1 MAPKP
6 ILTYRGTFY
15 ASAFSE
21 ASVQHATRTLTL
33 FSPVPDCPMGRTTMV
48 SFIAVTITGLI
59 HGALALSP
67 GAASSVQALLGNSPI
82 PTRQAPLAT
91 STPDLG
97 ALKASIL
104 AGNYSRKVDLALSR
118 SCPQPCTADPK
129 QWYIYHS
136 LDRLAKCDGTLLLDF
151 ALVNPLNDSSSPVSI
166 AACTANLADISAPVT
181 DETCVHSGVS
191 QKETNSSLER
201 RSSGSSS
208 ASVAEVIAALK
219 QLEAYSAL
227 TGAGCNE
234 TINFAKSGS
243 VVVGIYAGSRLTNQG
258 LVSSVITQLSTQVQ
272 GEGNLPE
279 ELLVQLCENHSAR
292 YSLGIYISTNSDL
305 SSAQHAVQSWKN
317 NTCVTSVDATVD
329 TAWQKVSYLIP
340 SSMGSNSSAV
350 NSTIPSSNSSII
362 SNRAA
367 FPRPGAG
374 KLDIR
379 DTCSTVKVV
388 AHDTCTT
395 LAAECGITPAEF
407 TDYNPSS
414 TLCSTLVAGQHVCCS
429 SGTLPDY
436 APSPYA
442 NGTCYTY
449 MVITD
454 DSCSSL
460 AASYDITVDD
470 IETWNANT
478 WGWYGCSNLLAGYT
492 ICLSSGYAP
501 QPSTITNAVCGPQVN
516 GTTILPGGTNFSSI
530 NECPLNACCDIWG
543 QCGTT
548 TEFCTISESST
559 GAPGTAAPNQN
570 GCISNCGTDIITSSA
585 PAAHY
590 RIGYFE
596 AYDWSR
602 PCLKASVADINTTA
616 FTHIHMSFATLNADF
631 SVNITDISAQLPYL
645 QGFQG
650 VKRVVSFGGW
660 AFCTDPSTYMIMR
673 DAVSTEANLN
683 ALVDS
688 VVNFVKEYDLDG
700 IDWDWEYPGEPD
712 IPGIPAGTQAD
723 STGYFLFLYLLKNSL
738 PSGVTVS
745 FTAPASFWY
754 LQYFDVEAMSQ
765 VVDYIVFMTYDLHG
779 QWDYGNA
786 YSDPGCSGGNCLRS
800 HVNLTETI
808 NALSMVTKA
817 GVPSNMIAVGVT
829 DYGRSF
835 EMTEAGCWTELCTYV
850 GPDSGAEPGI
860 CTGTA
865 GYLADYEINLIS
877 SENPSSDLQWD
888 SASYSNIMVWNDT
901 QWVAYMN
908 STNKAV
914 RTELY
919 EGLTFLGTAD
929 WAIDLAD
936 PGTDGEDN
944 GSGTS
949 TDSSSAS
956 TIYVNPNIWSSA
968 TPVVTALP
976 GVTLVWPPL
985 PLTTPTTIT
994 FPPWTT
1000 TVSYGSLTTT
1010 TSTGADGSVT
1020 TEPWYVYVSYLT
1032 VISIPP
1038 VTTTAIPVWGV
1049 ILPSGSSTG
1058 GTIVLSSSIQ
1068 PEPFDITI
1076 YPVFGGTTIIMGA
1089 TETTTSSATGV
1100 IVWGTE
1106 TYSPPPQTETL
1117 GGTTTVKGGTTL
1129 PPVTSKV
1136 TPNPHPTTVPSTTD
1150 PKLNSHPP
1158 KWTSGGPP
1166 GPTALPGCPGCGT
1179 LCLLFC
1185 DSGCPF
1191 CPPGVFG
1198 SSGGGGGGGGGDPD
1212 DENSSSSS
1220 SSESSESAYLA
1231 TIYIASDDAETW
1243 PATFDAYVDI
1253 TSAIADEESY
1263 WDSVWGVTTSTTPS
1277 VIVITTT
1284 TTLPPTTSTTTV
1296 VVEVTPTADCELW
1309 DAGFAYEIEI
1319 YNINHWSTDGGAGLK
1334 KQEYGCG
1341 AVTGWDYVDETDT
1354 EFAHVWFYID
1364 FFIKAG
1370 CIERAIASAGG
1381 PKLSCAKGGL
1391 AKKKRDLE
1399 IEGGSGSGSGSGH
1412 LGRRAQAPAQP
1423 VYHAASGAELASLT
1437 SVYGT
1442 PPASA
1447 PTYTPEVWTNTTPVV
1462 TMAVITT
1469 TLVTS

>member
-1 MAPKP
+1 
-6 ILTYRGTFY
+6 
-15 ASAFSE
+15 
-21 ASVQHATRTLTL
+21 
-33 FSPVPDCPMGRTTMV
+33 MV

-67 GAASSVQALLGNSPI
+67 GDASSVQALLGDLSI
-82 PTRQAPLAT
+82 PTSQAPLAT
-91 STPDLG
+91 PTPDLE

-118 SCPQPCTADPK
+118 SCPQPCTVDPG
-129 QWYIYHS
+129 QWYVYHS

-151 ALVNPLNDSSSPVSI
+151 ALANPLNDSSSPVSI
-166 AACTANLADISAPVT
+166 AACTANLEDISLPIT
-181 DETCVHSGVS
+181 DGTCVYSGIS
-191 QKETNSSLER
+191 QKETNSSLEL

-208 ASVAEVIAALK
+208 ASVASVVAALK
-219 QLEAYSAL
+219 QLETYSAL
-227 TGAGCNE
+227 TSASCNE

-243 VVVGIYAGSRLTNQG
+243 VAVGIYAGSRLANQG
-258 LVSSVITQLSTQVQ
+258 LVSSVIAQLSTHVKS
-272 GEGNLPE
+272 EGNLPE

-305 SSAQHAVQSWKN
+305 SAAQHAVQSWKN

-340 SSMGSNSSAV
+340 SRLGSNSSTV

-362 SNRAA
+362 SNKAA
-367 FPRPGAG
+367 FPRSDAG
-374 KLDIR
+374 KLGIR
-379 DTCSTVKVV
+379 DTCSTVQVV
-388 AHDTCTT
+388 AHDTCAT

-414 TLCSTLVAGQHVCCS
+414 TLCSTLVPGQHVCCS

-436 APSPYA
+436 TPSPYA

-449 MVITD
+449 TVITD
-454 DSCSSL
+454 DTCAAL
-460 AASYDITVDD
+460 AASHDITVDD

-478 WGWYGCSNLLAGYT
+478 WGWYGCSKLLAGYN

-501 QPSTITNAVCGPQVN
+501 QPSTVSNAVCGPQVN
-516 GTTILPGGTNFSSI
+516 DTAILPG
-530 NECPLNACCDIWG
+530 G

-548 TEFCTISESST
+548 AEFCTISESST

-570 GCISNCGTDIITSSA
+570 GCISNCGTNIITSSA
-585 PAAHY
+585 PAANY
-590 RIGYFE
+590 KIGYFE

-616 FTHIHMSFATLNADF
+616 FTHIHLSFATLNPDF
-631 SVNITDISAQLPYL
+631 SVNIDDISPQLPYL
-645 QGFQG
+645 QGLQG
-650 VKRVVSFGGW
+650 VKRIVSFGGW

-673 DAVSTEANLN
+673 DAVSTEANIN
-683 ALVDS
+683 TLVDS
-688 VVNFVKEYDLDG
+688 IVNFVKEYDLDG

-712 IPGIPAGTQAD
+712 IPGIPPGTQAD
-723 STGYFLFLYLLKNSL
+723 STGYFLFLYLLKDSL
-738 PSGVTVS
+738 PSG
-745 FTAPASFWY
+745 
-754 LQYFDVEAMSQ
+754 YFDVEAMSQ
-765 VVDYIVFMTYDLHG
+765 VVDYVVFMTYDLHG

-865 GYLADYEINLIS
+865 GYLADYEISLIN
-877 SENPSSDLQWD
+877 SENPSSDLLWD
-888 SASYSNIMVWNDT
+888 SASFSNIMVWNDT

-908 STNKAV
+908 STNKAI
-914 RTELY
+914 RTGFY

-944 GSGTS
+944 GSGPS
-949 TDSSSAS
+949 TGSSSDS
-956 TIYVNPNIWSSA
+956 TIYVNPDIWSSA

-976 GVTLVWPPL
+976 GATLVWPPL

-1010 TSTGADGSVT
+1010 TSTAADGSLT
-1020 TEPWYVYVSYLT
+1020 TEPW
-1032 VISIPP
+1032 II
-1038 VTTTAIPVWGV
+1038 
-1049 ILPSGSSTG
+1049 
-1058 GTIVLSSSIQ
+1058 
-1068 PEPFDITI
+1068 
-1076 YPVFGGTTIIMGA
+1076 GGTTTIIGA

-1136 TPNPHPTTVPSTTD
+1136 TPNPYPTTVPSTTD
-1150 PKLNSHPP
+1150 PKLNPHSP

-1166 GPTALPGCPGCGT
+1166 GPTALPGCRGPP
-1179 LCLLFC
+1179 LL
-1185 DSGCPF
+1185 
-1191 CPPGVFG
+1191 
-1198 SSGGGGGGGGGDPD
+1198 
-1212 DENSSSSS
+1212 
-1220 SSESSESAYLA
+1220 
-1231 TIYIASDDAETW
+1231 
-1243 PATFDAYVDI
+1243 
-1253 TSAIADEESY
+1253 
-1263 WDSVWGVTTSTTPS
+1263 
-1277 VIVITTT
+1277 
-1284 TTLPPTTSTTTV
+1284 
-1296 VVEVTPTADCELW
+1296 
-1309 DAGFAYEIEI
+1309 
-1319 YNINHWSTDGGAGLK
+1319 
-1334 KQEYGCG
+1334 
-1341 AVTGWDYVDETDT
+1341 
-1354 EFAHVWFYID
+1354 
-1364 FFIKAG
+1364 
-1370 CIERAIASAGG
+1370 
-1381 PKLSCAKGGL
+1381 
-1391 AKKKRDLE
+1391 
-1399 IEGGSGSGSGSGH
+1399 
-1412 LGRRAQAPAQP
+1412 
-1423 VYHAASGAELASLT
+1423 
-1437 SVYGT
+1437 
-1442 PPASA
+1442 
-1447 PTYTPEVWTNTTPVV
+1447 
-1462 TMAVITT
+1462 
-1469 TLVTS
+1469 

>member
-1 MAPKP
+1 
-6 ILTYRGTFY
+6 
-15 ASAFSE
+15 
-21 ASVQHATRTLTL
+21 
-33 FSPVPDCPMGRTTMV
+33 MV
-48 SFIAVTITGLI
+48 SFIAVTIAGLI

-67 GAASSVQALLGNSPI
+67 GAASSVKALLANSPI

-91 STPDLG
+91 STPDLE

-104 AGNYSRKVDLALSR
+104 AGNHSRKVDLALSR

-129 QWYIYHS
+129 QWYVYHS
-136 LDRLAKCDGTLLLDF
+136 LDRLVKCNGTLLLDF
-151 ALVNPLNDSSSPVSI
+151 ALANPLNDFSSPVSI
-166 AACTANLADISAPVT
+166 AACTANLADIPVLVT
-181 DETCVHSGVS
+181 DETCVHSGAS
-191 QKETNSSLER
+191 QKETNSSLEL

-208 ASVAEVIAALK
+208 ASVAEVVAALK

-227 TGAGCNE
+227 TGAGCNN

-243 VVVGIYAGSRLTNQG
+243 VAVGIYAGSRLSNQG
-258 LVSSVITQLSTQVQ
+258 LVSSVITQLITQVQ
-272 GEGNLPE
+272 GEGSLPE

-305 SSAQHAVQSWKN
+305 SAAQHAVQSWKN

-329 TAWQKVSYLIP
+329 AEWHKFSYLMP
-340 SSMGSNSSAV
+340 SRLGSNSSAV
-350 NSTIPSSNSSII
+350 SSTILPSNSSII

-367 FPRPGAG
+367 SPQPDAI
-374 KLDIR
+374 KLGIR
-379 DTCSTVKVV
+379 GTCSTIKV
-388 AHDTCTT
+388 AAGDTCAT
-395 LAAECGITPAEF
+395 LAAECGITPATF
-407 TDYNPSS
+407 TNYNPGS
-414 TLCSTLVAGQHVCCS
+414 TLCSTLVPGQHVCCS

-436 APSPYA
+436 TPSPYK

-449 MVITD
+449 TVIKG

-460 AASYDITVDD
+460 AASYDITEDN

-478 WGWYGCSNLLAGYT
+478 WGWYGCSDLLAGYT

-501 QPSTITNAVCGPQVN
+501 QPAIVANAVCGPQVN
-516 GTTILPGGTNFSSI
+516 GTAILPGGTNFSSI

-548 TEFCTISESST
+548 AEFCTISKSNT

-570 GCISNCGTDIITSSA
+570 GCISNCGIEIITSSA
-585 PAAHY
+585 PASQY

-596 AYDWSR
+596 AYDWTR

-631 SVNITDISAQLPYL
+631 SVNITDISDQLPYL
-645 QGFQG
+645 QGLEG

-673 DAVSTEANLN
+673 DAVSTSANLKT
-683 ALVDS
+683 LVSS

-700 IDWDWEYPGEPD
+700 IDWDWEYPNEPD

-723 STGYFLFLYLLKNSL
+723 STGYFLFLFLLKNAL
-738 PSGVTVS
+738 PSGVTLS

-754 LQYFDVEAMSQ
+754 LQHFDITAMSQ

-779 QWDYGNA
+779 QWDYGNN

-835 EMTEAGCWTELCTYV
+835 KMTKAGCWTELCTYV

-877 SENPSSDLQWD
+877 SENPSADLLWD
-888 SASYSNIMVWNDT
+888 SASYSNIMVWNST

-919 EGLTFLGTAD
+919 QGLAFLGTAD

-956 TIYVNPNIWSSA
+956 TIYVNPDIWSSA

-1010 TSTGADGSVT
+1010 TSKGADGSVT

-1032 VISIPP
+1032 VITIPP

-1068 PEPFDITI
+1068 PEPFNITI
-1076 YPVFGGTTIIMGA
+1076 HPQLTNHTRVFGGTTTIIGA

-1117 GGTTTVKGGTTL
+1117 GGTTTIKGGTTL

-1136 TPNPHPTTVPSTTD
+1136 TPNPYPTTVLSTTD
-1150 PKLNSHPP
+1150 TKLNSKTH
-1158 KWTSGGPP
+1158 KWTSGKLPA
-1166 GPTALPGCPGCGT
+1166 PTSFPDCPGCGT
-1179 LCLLFC
+1179 LCLFFC
-1185 DSGCPF
+1185 DPGCPF

-1198 SSGGGGGGGGGDPD
+1198 SGGDGSSGGSD

-1220 SSESSESAYLA
+1220 SSESSESLYLA
-1231 TIYIASDDAETW
+1231 TIYIASDDAEIW
-1243 PATFDAYVDI
+1243 PATFDAYADI
-1253 TSAIADEESY
+1253 TSAISAEESY
-1263 WDSVWGVTTSTTPS
+1263 WDSVWGVATTTSVTTTTSTT
-1277 VIVITTT
+1277 ITK
-1284 TTLPPTTSTTTV
+1284 LPPTTTTETV
-1296 VVEVTPTADCELW
+1296 VATPTADCELW
-1309 DAGFAYEIEI
+1309 DAGLAYEIEI
-1319 YNINHWSTDGGAGLK
+1319 YNIDNWSTDGGAGLK

-1341 AVTGWDYVDETDT
+1341 AVTGWDYVEETDT
-1354 EFAHVWFYID
+1354 EYAHVWFYID

-1381 PKLSCAKGGL
+1381 PKLSCGKGGL
-1391 AKKKRDLE
+1391 ATKRDLE
-1399 IEGGSGSGSGSGH
+1399 IEGGSGSGH
-1412 LGRRAQAPAQP
+1412 LDRRAKMRAQP
-1423 VYHAASGAELASLT
+1423 VYRAASGAELAELT
-1437 SVYGT
+1437 SVYGK
-1442 PPASA
+1442 PPASV

-1462 TMAVITT
+1462 TVAVITT
-1469 TLVTS
+1469 TLAAS

>member
-1 MAPKP
+1 
-6 ILTYRGTFY
+6 
-15 ASAFSE
+15 
-21 ASVQHATRTLTL
+21 
-33 FSPVPDCPMGRTTMV
+33 MV

-67 GAASSVQALLGNSPI
+67 GAASSAQALLSNSPI
-82 PTRQAPLAT
+82 PTRPAPLAT
-91 STPDLG
+91 STPDLS

-104 AGNYSRKVDLALSR
+104 AGNYSRKVDLALGR
-118 SCPQPCTADPK
+118 SCPLPCTANPK
-129 QWYIYHS
+129 QWYVYHS
-136 LDRLAKCDGTLLLDF
+136 LDLLAKCDGTLLLDF
-151 ALVNPLNDSSSPVSI
+151 ALVNPLNDFSSPVSI
-166 AACTANLADISAPVT
+166 AACTANLADISAPAT
-181 DETCVHSGVS
+181 NETCVHGGVS
-191 QKETNSSLER
+191 LKETNSSLEL

-208 ASVAEVIAALK
+208 TSVAEVVAALK

-234 TINFAKSGS
+234 TINFAMSGS
-243 VVVGIYAGSRLTNQG
+243 VAVGIYAGSRLTNQG

-272 GEGNLPE
+272 GEGKLPE

-292 YSLGIYISTNSDL
+292 YSMGIYISTNSDL
-305 SSAQHAVQSWKN
+305 SAAQHAVQSWKN
-317 NTCVTSVDATVD
+317 NTCVTSVGATVD
-329 TAWQKVSYLIP
+329 TAWQKVSYLVP
-340 SSMGSNSSAV
+340 SRMGSNSSAV

-367 FPRPGAG
+367 FPRSDAG

-379 DTCSTVKVV
+379 ATCSTVQVV
-388 AHDTCTT
+388 AQDTCTT
-395 LAAECGITPAEF
+395 LAAECGITPAQF
-407 TDYNPSS
+407 TEYNPSS
-414 TLCSTLVAGQHVCCS
+414 TLCSTLIAGQHVCCS
-429 SGTLPDY
+429 AGTLPDY
-436 APSPYA
+436 TPSPYA

-449 MVITD
+449 TVIKD

-478 WGWYGCSNLLAGYT
+478 WGWYGCSDLLAGYT

-501 QPSTITNAVCGPQVN
+501 QPSNVANAVCGPQVN

-543 QCGTT
+543 KYQLSIKNRQCGTT
-548 TEFCTISESST
+548 SEFCTISESST

-570 GCISNCGTDIITSSA
+570 GCISNCGTEIITSSA
-585 PAAHY
+585 PASY
-590 RIGYFE
+590 FKIGYFE

-645 QGFQG
+645 QGLQG
-650 VKRVVSFGGW
+650 VKRIVSFGGW

-683 ALVDS
+683 ALVAS
-688 VVNFVKEYDLDG
+688 VVDFVKEYDLDG
-700 IDWDWEYPGEPD
+700 IDWDWEYPDEPD

-723 STGYFLFLYLLKNSL
+723 STGYFLFLYLLKNAL
-738 PSGVTVS
+738 PSGKTIS

-754 LQYFDVEAMSQ
+754 LQYFDIEAMSQ

-786 YSDPGCSGGNCLRS
+786 FSDPGCSGGNCLRS

-877 SENPSSDLQWD
+877 SENPSADLLWD
-888 SASYSNIMVWNDT
+888 SASYSNMMVWNST

-919 EGLTFLGTAD
+919 EGLAFLGTAD

-944 GSGTS
+944 GSGSS
-949 TDSSSAS
+949 TDSSAS
-956 TIYVNPNIWSSA
+956 TIYVNPDIWSSA

-1000 TVSYGSLTTT
+1000 TVSYGSLTST

-1020 TEPWYVYVSYLT
+1020 TEPWYVYISYLT
-1032 VISIPP
+1032 VITIPP

-1049 ILPSGSSTG
+1049 TLPSGSSTG

-1068 PEPFDITI
+1068 PDPFDITI
-1076 YPVFGGTTIIMGA
+1076 YPIVGGTTTIIGA

-1100 IVWGTE
+1100 IIWGTE

-1136 TPNPHPTTVPSTTD
+1136 TPNPYPTTVPSTTD
-1150 PKLNSHPP
+1150 PKLNPHTP

-1166 GPTALPGCPGCGT
+1166 GPTAKPGCLGCGT
-1179 LCLLFC
+1179 TCFLFC
-1185 DSGCPF
+1185 DPGCPF

-1198 SSGGGGGGGGGDPD
+1198 SGGGGGGGGGDPD

-1220 SSESSESAYLA
+1220 SSSSDSAYLA

-1243 PATFDAYVDI
+1243 PATFDAYADI
-1253 TSAIADEESY
+1253 TAAISAEASY
-1263 WDSVWGVTTSTTPS
+1263 WDSVWGVTSPPS
-1277 VIVITTT
+1277 VVTITTT
-1284 TTLPPTTSTTTV
+1284 VTPPPTTTTSTV
-1296 VVEVTPTADCELW
+1296 VVVVTPAADCELW

-1334 KQEYGCG
+1334 KQEDGCG

-1354 EFAHVWFYID
+1354 EYAHVWFYID

-1370 CIERAIASAGG
+1370 CIERAIVSAGG

-1391 AKKKRDLE
+1391 ARKRDE
-1399 IEGGSGSGSGSGH
+1399 IEGGSEH
-1412 LGRRAQAPAQP
+1412 ERRAQVPAQP
-1423 VYHAASGAELASLT
+1423 VYQAASGAELASLT
-1437 SVYGT
+1437 SVYGA

-1447 PTYTPEVWTNTTPVV
+1447 PTYTPEVWTNTTPIV
-1462 TMAVITT
+1462 TVSVITT
-1469 TLVTS
+1469 TLVTTPTLSMG